1 MSDNCETKLNDLL
14 DILILNSE
22 LKEFEK
28 IFLEYLK
35 KSRNLKGKIYVIQK
49 FIKRLKQTPEELFE
63 DKLNNY
69 TECIGKFD
77 LKLCEERFQN
87 FVDNFLQKVK
97 PDVQLSDNNKNII
110 IYLQNKK
117 YVKMELME
125 KLVIYVIINELI
137 NDDDIYPQIADK
149 PEMKERFNDLLERC
163 KFRSHLGFI

>member
-87 FVDNFLQKVK
+87 FINNFLKEVK
-97 PDVQLSDNNKNII
+97 DNDISGIYNNII
-110 IYLQNKK
+110 EYLRNKK